1 MEISDLKLEPPAKK
15 LGRPRSG
22 KALTPAQKQERYRN
36 RKASQLA
43 GVASSLRQLSEL
55 LLIPSPDL
63 VERVQIGLLH
73 LADDLD
79 PSLSSAK
86 SGAASP
92 AHRISFIDP
101 VNGDPGEADS

>member
-15 LGRPRSG
+15 RGRPLSG

-36 RKASQLA
+36 RKASHLV
-43 GVASSLRQLSEL
+43 GVAASLRQFAEL

-63 VERVQIGLLH
+63 VQRVQLNLLL

-79 PSLSSAK
+79 PSSTSVRSS
-86 SGAASP
+86 AASP
-92 AHRISFIDP
+92 AHRISSTDP
-101 VNGDPGEADS
+101 VNGDPGEANP